1 MGVTAECLGEA
12 VCPQRPRVPA
22 SLYLVHG
29 LSALWPLSTQLK
41 GQGQPAEA
49 AAALPLQSSPEQGGR
64 EQRVKESFQQQF
76 TGHRSFRRIRDNRQ
90 ALHEGEAKGAGCEQK
105 LSRPSDHGRL

>member
-1 MGVTAECLGEA
+1 MCGPWLSRPPSPDPVGIVAECPGEA

-22 SLYLVHG
+22 SLSLGHG

-49 AAALPLQSSPEQGGR
+49 AAALPTEQNKERREASSSSAQASGHVRGPVPRAGPSRSRG
-64 EQRVKESFQQQF
+64 QR
-76 TGHRSFRRIRDNRQ
+76 RR
-90 ALHEGEAKGAGCEQK
+90 L
-105 LSRPSDHGRL
+105 

>member
-1 MGVTAECLGEA
+1 MSTEA
-12 VCPQRPRVPA
+12 PVPA

-49 AAALPLQSSPEQGGR
+49 AAALPLQSSLEQGGR

-76 TGHRSFRRIRDNRQ
+76 TGHRLFRSTGDNRQ
-90 ALHEGEAKGAGCEQK
+90 ALQGAEAKGAGCEQK
-105 LSRPSDHGRL
+105 LSWPSDHRRLHPSICLQLI